1 MKRILLVFIL
11 AFLLNLIWE
20 NLHSFLYANYMGGKI
35 TEFILL
41 RASAADALIVT
52 ILVLPFVFIAALRSK
67 SWIVIFAGVLIAIF
81 IELYALQTGRWAY
94 NSFMPVIPLLNT
106 GLTPTIQLG
115 VLAYI
120 VIKAVEKTKSGF

>member
-67 SWIVIFAGVLIAIF
+67 SWIVIFAGILTAIF